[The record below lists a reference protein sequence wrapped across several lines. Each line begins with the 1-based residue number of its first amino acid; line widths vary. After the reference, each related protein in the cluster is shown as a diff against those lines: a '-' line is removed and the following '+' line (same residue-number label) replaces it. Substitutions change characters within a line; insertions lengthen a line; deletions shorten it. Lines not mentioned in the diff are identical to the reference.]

1 MKKDDI
7 EEQKIQAIVLTDS
20 FQTRF
25 MPLTAIRPRCLLPLA
40 NVPLIEYTLEFLA
53 QANVSE
59 VYLMC
64 CSHADQVQQYIDDS
78 KWVHPSSPFTKIQTI
93 MSLESRS
100 VGDAMRDVDS
110 RGLITGDFV
119 LVSGDVVTNLDLSK
133 VLATHKQRKAADR
146 DYIATMVLKQAS
158 ELHRARSHIEPAC
171 FILEKG
177 TDKCLYYQDIP
188 PVNGQKTSVNIDP
201 EILQDVAEFDIRND
215 LIDCH
220 VDICTPQV
228 PTIFQENFDYQA
240 LRSDFVKGV
249 LSSDLLKKHIYA
261 YVTGDEYAARVESW
275 QTYDGISQDVL
286 ERWCYPIVPERNIID
301 DQTYTYESK
310 HIYKE
315 QNIRLSQSCKIQ
327 SRVVIGND
335 TFIGDGSKVQAS
347 VIGRHC
353 RIGNNVLVENSYIW
367 EGAVIG
373 DGSVI
378 RHSIVAADAV
388 VGANSILNP
397 GAVIG
402 FGVRIDDNVEI
413 PHDTKIV
420 KEKLR
425 KMDDSLSLSEEED
438 EEEESDASIVG
449 PNGVGRLYR
458 EDVHED
464 GQYGGMIYQMAQLS
478 VSDTSLASTTVAHQ
492 HRRKKRTQSTTS
504 AYLSEEEDEQFDK
517 EAIATVERAMEFN
530 HDIDTALLELN
541 TLRMS
546 MNVTYHEVR
555 VATSTALVKRVDHF
569 IETQTLG
576 AKEAVEKIFRKW
588 SSLFD
593 RQVFDNEDQLDLL
606 IILQTLCSQLDAS
619 YNSVVLLW
627 ILVVLYDEEIIEEE
641 NIYKWWHSEKSK
653 EIGARDR
660 VEKWIEWLQ
669 EAESE
674 EE

>member
-1 MKKDDI
+1 MKKDDL
-7 EEQKIQAIVLTDS
+7 EEQKIQAVVLTDS

-78 KWVHPSSPFTKIQTI
+78 KWGLPSSPFTKIQTI

-100 VGDAMRDVDS
+100 VGDAMRDIDS
-110 RGLITGDFV
+110 RGLIAGDFV
-119 LVSGDVVTNLDLSK
+119 LVSGDVVTNLDLGK
-133 VLATHKQRKAADR
+133 VVSLHKQRRTSDR

-158 ELHRARSHIEPAC
+158 ELHRARSHVEPAC

-188 PVNGQKTSVNIDP
+188 SVDGEKTSVDIDR
-201 EILQDVAEFDIRND
+201 EIIQDVAEFDIRND

-220 VDICTPQV
+220 VDVCSPQV
-228 PTIFQENFDYQA
+228 LTIFQENFDYQA

-249 LSSDLLKKHIYA
+249 LLSDLLKKHIYA
-261 YVTGDEYAARVESW
+261 YVTTDEYAARVESW

-301 DQTYTYESK
+301 DHTYTYESK

-315 QNIRLSQSCKIQ
+315 QDIRLSQSCKIQ
-327 SRVVIGND
+327 SRVVIGKD
-335 TFIGDGSKVQAS
+335 SFIGDGTTIQGS
-347 VIGRHC
+347 VIGRNC
-353 RIGNNVLVENSYIW
+353 RIGNNVTVRNSYIW
-367 EGAVIG
+367 DGAVIG
-373 DGSVI
+373 DDVVVS
-378 RHSIVAADAV
+378 HSIVAADAV
-388 VGANSILNP
+388 VGSKSVLNP
-397 GAVIG
+397 GTVVG
-402 FGVRIDDNVEI
+402 FGVQIDSGIEI
-413 PHDTKIV
+413 PKDTRIV
-420 KEKLR
+420 KNRIRKL
-425 KMDDSLSLSEEED
+425 DDSLSLSET
-438 EEEESDASIVG
+438 EEEEEETDYSLVG
-449 PNGVGRLYR
+449 QNGVGHLYS
-458 EDVHED
+458 ED
-464 GQYGGMIYQMAQLS
+464 GHDDRKYGGMVYQMDQLALSDVS
-478 VSDTSLASTTVAHQ
+478 VASNTVAHH
-492 HRRKKRTQSTTS
+492 HRRKKRTQSTNS
-504 AYLSEEEDEQFDK
+504 VYISEDEEEQFDK
-517 EAIATVERAMEFN
+517 EAIATVDRAMEFN

-555 VATSTALVKRVDHF
+555 EATSVALVKRVDHF

-593 RQVFDNEDQLDLL
+593 RQVFDDEDQVDLL
-606 IILQTLCSQLDAS
+606 LILQKLCAQLDAT
-619 YNSVVLLW
+619 YNSVVLLC
-627 ILVVLYDEEIIEEE
+627 ILVILYDEEVVEEE
-641 NIYKWWHSEKSK
+641 NIYKWWGSDESKS
-653 EIGARDR
+653 IGARSK
-660 VEKWIEWLQ
+660 VGKWIDWLQ

>member
-25 MPLTAIRPRCLLPLA
+25 MPLTAIRPRSLLPLA

-78 KWVHPSSPFTKIQTI
+78 KWVQPSSPFTKIQTI

-100 VGDAMRDVDS
+100 VGDAIRDVDS

-133 VLATHKQRKAADR
+133 VLAVHKQRKVADR

-335 TFIGDGSKVQAS
+335 TFIGDGSKIQAS
-347 VIGRHC
+347 VIGRRC

-373 DGSVI
+373 DGSI
-378 RHSIVAADAV
+378 IKHSIVAADAV
-388 VGANSILNP
+388 VGANTILNP
-397 GAVIG
+397 GAVVG

-413 PHDTKIV
+413 LHDTKIV
-420 KEKLR
+420 KEKIR
-425 KMDDSLSLSEEED
+425 KMDDSLSLSEEEN
-438 EEEESDASIVG
+438 EEEESDPNLVG
-449 PNGVGRLYR
+449 PQGLGHLYR
-458 EDVHED
+458 EDIQED
-464 GQYGGMIYQMAQLS
+464 GQYGGMIYQMAQLN

-504 AYLSEEEDEQFDK
+504 VYVSEDEDEQFDK

-593 RQVFDNEDQLDLL
+593 RQVFDGEDQVDLL

-619 YNSVVLLW
+619 YSSVVLLW

-641 NIYKWWHSEKSK
+641 NIYKWWQSEKSK
-653 EIGARDR
+653 DIGARDR

-674 EE
+674 DE